1 MAKVKE
7 GIESM
12 LSGKFGDFVFVQ
24 RQGKTYVRRAP
35 QRKKDSSTP
44 AMLLNQQRFAK
55 IMSFC
60 GQFKNTVIPRVWVM
74 AAEGR
79 SGFRLFQ
86 KTNSP
91 AFAPDGALTD
101 VSKIKMSIGKL
112 TLPQGL
118 KVSRKAAGSSTINV
132 SWNEDAEL
140 GGLHLKDELLV
151 VSAAN
156 GQYSEIVDTGI
167 TRGALGGSVELPG
180 EPSAATHLYLFFGS
194 RDGKDYSPSM
204 CFEI

>member
-1 MAKVKE
+1 MTKVKE

-12 LSGKFGDFVFVQ
+12 LSGKFGDMVFVQ

-44 AMLLNQQRFAK
+44 AMLLNQQRFAQ

-60 GQFKNTVIPRVWVM
+60 GQFKDTVIPRVWTV

-86 KTNSP
+86 KVNSP
-91 AFAPDGALTD
+91 AFAPDGSLPD
-101 VSKIKMSIGKL
+101 VSKVKLSTGNL

-118 KVSRKAAGSSTINV
+118 KVSRKAAGSTTVNV

-140 GGLHLKDELLV
+140 GGLHLKDELLA
-151 VSAAN
+151 VSAGN
-156 GQYSEIVDTGI
+156 GQYSDIIDTGI
-167 TRGALGGSVELPG
+167 TRGALGGTVELPG
-180 EPSAATHLYLFFGS
+180 EPSSATHLYLFFGA

-204 CFEI
+204 CFEL

>member
-1 MAKVKE
+1 MTRVRE
-7 GIESM
+7 GLESM
-12 LSGKFGDFVFVQ
+12 LSGKFGNMVFVQ

-44 AMLLNQQRFAK
+44 AMLLNQKRFAQ

-60 GQFKNTVIPRVWVM
+60 GQFKNSVIPRVWKQ
-74 AAEGR
+74 AAEGS

-91 AFAPDGALTD
+91 AFAADGTLAD
-101 VSKIKMSIGKL
+101 VSKIQLSTGNL

-118 KVSRKAAGSSTINV
+118 KVSRKSAGSSTINV
-132 SWNEDAEL
+132 SWEVDPVL
-140 GGLHLKDELLV
+140 GGLHLKDELLAI
-151 VSAAN
+151 SAGEGN
-156 GQYSEIVDTGI
+156 YSDILDTGI
-167 TRGALGGSVELPG
+167 TRGSLGGTIELPA
-180 EPSAATHLYLFFGS
+180 EPSPATHLYLFFGS